1 MNTVG
6 LARVE
11 LDCEFIGEPPLV
23 EKTAPR
29 EGPLHSVF
37 PIRSRFL
44 GVCLSEIRTQES
56 TIPLLFP
63 SFLHAFSRLGWI
75 LSAFLVSSLRLN
87 FNSQKKKRRKLCA
100 WRNKR
105 LLLSESPASSRW

>member
-63 SFLHAFSRLGWI
+63 SFLHAFFPTWLDLICIPSLI
-75 LSAFLVSSLRLN
+75 SSL
-87 FNSQKKKRRKLCA
+87 KL
-100 WRNKR
+100 
-105 LLLSESPASSRW
+105 